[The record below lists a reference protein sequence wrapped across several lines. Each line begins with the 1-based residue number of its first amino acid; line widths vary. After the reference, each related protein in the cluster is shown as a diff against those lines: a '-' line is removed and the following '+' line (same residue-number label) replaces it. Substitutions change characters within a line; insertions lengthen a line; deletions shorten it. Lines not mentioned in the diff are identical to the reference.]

1 VAPVAG
7 GRDLEVAEDELQRA
21 IARHP
26 RHDRLVERH
35 SCIDEGSRGD
45 RRAETGRAANEIE

>member
-1 VAPVAG
+1 VARVAG